1 MTEAAEPQ
9 RPRWWHAA
17 LSVTAAAAPLVALAV
32 AGGQRRWMSD
42 DGFINLRVVQNALD
56 GHGLVFNPG
65 ERVEA
70 VTSPLWI
77 LVLTAAGVLRAP
89 LAQTAAWLGVALG
102 VTGAALALGAS
113 LRLSGAS
120 GGVWKALRA
129 RLWLPL
135 GALVFAALPVVWDF
149 LSSGLENGLTY
160 LWIGAALAA
169 VSSLARASDDAP
181 GDALPLARTARAAAL
196 LGFGPMVRP
205 DLAIATGLFGLVALA
220 ASLRGR
226 SRRGGIRA
234 AGVTALA
241 LGAVPVAWQL
251 FRMGYY
257 AVTSPNT
264 ALAKEAFL
272 SNWPQGGA
280 YVLNYVSTYA
290 LLFPLGILVV
300 TLAAELT
307 SALSR
312 GWRLTAMTRAA
323 AATSGLLCALYVAR
337 VGGDFMHGRML
348 LPATFL
354 LVAPVWLVPV
364 GRGAARAVSV
374 GLVFVWACVCATAL
388 RMTVENQH
396 NIGDERGWYVRGS
409 QVAHPV
415 TVEDYRLFYFYTEG
429 ASLRAAADAS
439 CRSRHLPARGASM
452 ADCTRAVYIDQ
463 PEYGALQGGMDRMPL
478 DPSTVHPDVVM
489 VAARVA
495 VGMMGMMLGPRVH
508 LVDRVGLADP
518 IASRLELAVRG
529 RPGHEKVLTNVWIA
543 ARYTAPMP
551 DEDPAIT
558 EARRALHCGA
568 LAELD
573 RALREPMSLRRF
585 VANVRN
591 ARRFT
596 ALRVPGDPWEAA
608 RRFCPPVRGGV
619 GVRGGEGGA
628 PYSME
633 CAPGSVVSAITS
645 TTATETI
652 PTLGSVGVEC
662 RAFGGRGLGAP
673 TGTQQAGIPATGPA
687 GRTACPAG
695 ELMVGLRGG
704 YGALVDGVRP
714 MCARLVREGSA
725 TVWRGAHEGAL
736 IGGGGGVPWEVA
748 CHEQAVVVGLTGRT
762 GERVVAM
769 GPICAPTAEFGLR

>member
-1 MTEAAEPQ
+1 MTEAAETL

-17 LSVTAAAAPLVALAV
+17 LSVTAAAAPLLALAV

-56 GHGLVFNPG
+56 GNGLVFNPG

-77 LVLTAAGVLRAP
+77 LVLTAAGVVRAP
-89 LAQTAAWLGVALG
+89 LAQTAAWLGVVLG
-102 VTGAALALGAS
+102 VTGAALALVAS
-113 LRLSGAS
+113 LRLAGAS
-120 GGVWKALRA
+120 GGVWRALRGRA
-129 RLWLPL
+129 WLPL

-160 LWIGAALAA
+160 LWIGASLAA
-169 VSSLARASDDAP
+169 VASLARVGDDAP
-181 GDALPLARTARAAAL
+181 DDALPLGRAVRAAAL

-205 DLAIATGLFGLVALA
+205 DLAIATGLFGLVALTA
-220 ASLRGR
+220 VFRGR
-226 SRRGGIRA
+226 SRRDGLRA
-234 AGVTALA
+234 AVVTAAA
-241 LGAVPVAWQL
+241 LGAVPVTWQL

-257 AVTSPNT
+257 AITSPNT

-300 TLAAELT
+300 SLAAGVASSL
-307 SALSR
+307 AK
-312 GWRLTAMTRAA
+312 GWRLTALTRAA
-323 AATSGLLCALYVAR
+323 AATSGVLCALYVAR

-354 LVAPVWLVPV
+354 LVAPLWLVPV
-364 GRGAARAVSV
+364 GRGSVRVVSV
-374 GLVFVWACVCATAL
+374 GLVFAWACVCAAAL

-439 CRSRHLPARGASM
+439 CRSGHLPARGASLS
-452 ADCTRAVYIDQ
+452 DCTRVVYIDQ
-463 PEYGALQGGMDRMPL
+463 PEYGALQGAIDRMPL
-478 DPSTVHPDVVM
+478 DATTVHPGVVM

-518 IASRLELAVRG
+518 IASRLELATRG

-543 ARYTAPMP
+543 ARYTAPTP
-551 DEDPAIT
+551 GEDPAIT

-585 VANVRN
+585 VANVRD

-596 ALRVPGDPWEAA
+596 ALRIPGDPWEAA
-608 RRFCPPVRGGV
+608 RRFCPPVRGV
-619 GVRGGEGGA
+619 AGVRGGEGGV
-628 PYSME
+628 PYSLD
-633 CAPGSVVSAITS
+633 CPAGSVVSAITS

-652 PTLGSVGVEC
+652 PTLGSVSVEC
-662 RAFGGRGLGAP
+662 RALGVGGLGAA

-695 ELMVGLRGG
+695 EVMVGLRGG

-714 MCARLVREGSA
+714 LCARLTREGSL

-736 IGGGGGVPWEVA
+736 IGGAGGLPWEVM
-748 CHEQAVVVGLTGRT
+748 CHEQTVLVGLSGRT
-762 GERVVAM
+762 AERVVAT
-769 GPICAPTAEFGLR
+769 GPICAPTADFRLR